1 MKPIRSREQALE
13 AVAQI
18 DNVMKA
24 LAITVQEAKKKAEE
38 FGGIVPDSFDLRGI
52 GSLLHDF
59 YTAIE
64 DVFEIIVSD
73 VNGAELDSMDRHK
86 RLLATM
92 SMEIPGVRPAVVSE
106 ELAHRLGDYLR
117 FRHVFRNVYGH
128 LLDWKRLKPL
138 LNGVG
143 PLYGE
148 FQRELGV
155 FREFLV
161 RLAHELG

>member
-1 MKPIRSREQALE
+1 
-13 AVAQI
+13 
-18 DNVMKA
+18 
-24 LAITVQEAKKKAEE
+24 
-38 FGGIVPDSFDLRGI
+38 
-52 GSLLHDF
+52 
-59 YTAIE
+59 
-64 DVFEIIVSD
+64 
-73 VNGAELDSMDRHK
+73 MDRHK

-106 ELAHRLGDYLR
+106 ELARRLGDYLR

-128 LLDWKRLKPL
+128 LLDWKRLEPL